1 MKELTKQIVAR
12 AFGLFLATFFAGTGV
27 GSIATNGDWLLGSI
41 IGVGTAFAAVLTML
55 GVSLT
60 WQGKLD
66 AQDVANA
73 FRAAV
78 AKAAEGNENLQAA
91 LRVEE
96 DGDFTFEDVEF
107 DDSDPDNDGD
117 DDPEELASDAAEFE
131 SDENYGSSV
140 KGPGPSAI

>member
-12 AFGLFLATFFAGTGV
+12 AIGLFLATFFAGTGV
-27 GSIATNGDWLLGSI
+27 GSIATNGDWWLGSI

-66 AQDVANA
+66 SQDVANA

-78 AKAAEGNENLQAA
+78 AKAAESNEALEAA
-91 LRVEE
+91 LKVEE
-96 DGDFTFEDVEF
+96 DGDFTF
-107 DDSDPDNDGD
+107 DDMVDDNDD
-117 DDPEELASDAAEFE
+117 ELYSNDPEDAKDDQPTNE
-131 SDENYGSSV
+131 
-140 KGPGPSAI
+140 GPRNF

>member
-27 GSIATNGDWLLGSI
+27 GSIATNGDWFLGSI

-60 WQGKLD
+60 WTGKLD
-66 AQDVANA
+66 GQDVANA

-78 AKAAEGNENLQAA
+78 AKAAEGNENLEKA
-91 LRVEE
+91 LKVEE
-96 DGDFTFEDVEF
+96 DGDFTF
-107 DDSDPDNDGD
+107 DDMVDDNDDELFGDDPDDEKD
-117 DDPEELASDAAEFE
+117 ELTATE
-131 SDENYGSSV
+131 
-140 KGPGPSAI
+140 GPRN